1 MATTTDLGRVR
12 EKSTG
17 RYTAT
22 LTDELG
28 VVIPLS
34 SMTTLKLSLYDVRT
48 GTALN
53 SRTLQDVLN
62 ANNVT
67 YHATSGLLTWSV
79 QPADHAIVSARTDLT
94 VERHRAVFDF
104 TWNSGAKRDW
114 HAVEFEVEADPKV
127 S

>member
-17 RYTAT
+17 SYTAT
-22 LTDELG
+22 LKDELD
-28 VVIPLS
+28 VVIPLT
-34 SMTTLKLSLYDVRT
+34 SMTTLKLSLYDVAT
-48 GTALN
+48 GTTIN

-67 YHATSGLLTWSV
+67 YHASSGLLTWSV
-79 QPADHAIVSARTDLT
+79 QPADHAIVSTRTDIS
-94 VERHRAVFDF
+94 VEQHRAVFDY
-104 TWNSGAKRDW
+104 TWSGGAKRDW
-114 HAVEFEVEADPKV
+114 HAVEFLVEADPQV